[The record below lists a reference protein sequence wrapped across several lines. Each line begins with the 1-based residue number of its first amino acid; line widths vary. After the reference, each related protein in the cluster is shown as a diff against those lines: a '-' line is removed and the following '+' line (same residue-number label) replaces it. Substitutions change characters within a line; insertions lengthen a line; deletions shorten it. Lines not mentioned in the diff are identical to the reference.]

1 MNELL
6 FAEWAQLVIPMHC
19 WCGRRCG
26 ECALLT
32 TQSLKRADMRR
43 APWIWSSD
51 WRSPICSHPISCCI
65 SSALCP
71 VTAVI
76 RCLDLLISSRV
87 IFNVPSCLLS
97 QCLEKDV
104 NHLATFFVATS
115 LNFVD
120 LTVVSLSNWSNPVT
134 LLIKFNQWSLRATRF
149 NFQSGQKQSTRS
161 WLPW

>member
-43 APWIWSSD
+43 APWIWSAH
-51 WRSPICSHPISCCI
+51 WVRITHLLI
-65 SSALCP
+65 SSLAAYPLLL
-71 VTAVI
+71 VQSVI
-76 RCLDLLISSRV
+76 RCLDLLIWSRL
-87 IFNVPSCLLS
+87 ILNVPSCPLS

-104 NHLATFFVATS
+104 NHLATFFGATS
-115 LNFVD
+115 HNIVD
-120 LTVVSLSNWSNPVT
+120 LTVVSLSNWSNLVA
-134 LLIKFNQWSLRATRF
+134 LLIKFNQWGLRATRF
-149 NFQSGQKQSTRS
+149 DFQSGQKQSTRS